1 MSIGQ
6 RASAEF
12 LGTFWLV
19 FGGCG
24 PAVLA
29 FVFLIIIL
37 GSTDERA
44 PTDIA
49 PVSTRRYRNLVSR
62 SA

>member
-1 MSIGQ
+1 
-6 RASAEF
+6 
-12 LGTFWLV
+12 
-19 FGGCG
+19 
-24 PAVLA
+24 VLA

-49 PVSTRRYRNLVSR
+49 PV
-62 SA
+62 

>member
-1 MSIGQ
+1 
-6 RASAEF
+6 
-12 LGTFWLV
+12 
-19 FGGCG
+19 
-24 PAVLA
+24 VLA

-37 GSTDERA
+37 GSTNERA